1 MSVDRLPTYSVAEL
15 NTAIGSLLERGFAP
29 RFLLEAT
36 VSRPQLKKGH
46 LWLTLTDG
54 NASISGVVW
63 ASKLAQLSYR
73 PEDGDGVTVVGKLNF
88 WAARASLTVQALDI
102 RPSLSTVLRDFERV
116 RQLLEEQGV
125 IDPSRQR
132 RLPSQPATVA
142 VLTSVPSSALADML
156 RTAAERWPMTQ
167 LVVVP
172 IPVQGAV
179 ASTIIS
185 TLEGLAERSDDLGIQ
200 ALVLARGGGSRED
213 LAVFDDEG
221 LCRVLAR
228 YPVPVVTG
236 LGHED
241 DLTVADLVADH
252 RAATPTAAIVALLP
266 DREAARQGL
275 DQRQNRLR
283 EALRGRLVR
292 ERERIQD
299 RALAL
304 KQQSPLERIRRLR
317 HELAQKH
324 LLLTALSPQRWL
336 KRGLAL
342 VSNAAG
348 DAIPDLQSVKIGDQ
362 LSIQM
367 SDGTVEARVDQIQRS
382 SPTTTS

>member
-1 MSVDRLPTYSVAEL
+1 M
-15 NTAIGSLLERGFAP
+15 
-29 RFLLEAT
+29 
-36 VSRPQLKKGH
+36 
-46 LWLTLTDG
+46 
-54 NASISGVVW
+54 
-63 ASKLAQLSYR
+63 
-73 PEDGDGVTVVGKLNF
+73 
-88 WAARASLTVQALDI
+88 
-102 RPSLSTVLRDFERV
+102 
-116 RQLLEEQGV
+116 
-125 IDPSRQR
+125 
-132 RLPSQPATVA
+132 
-142 VLTSVPSSALADML
+142 
-156 RTAAERWPMTQ
+156 
-167 LVVVP
+167 
-172 IPVQGAV
+172 
-179 ASTIIS
+179 
-185 TLEGLAERSDDLGIQ
+185 
-200 ALVLARGGGSRED
+200 LARGGGSRED